1 MDLQSSQLNDDQKSY
16 LIKSINDRLQKT
28 VDFAKTVEWEARRSS
43 GNKRWGRWITGLG
56 GGLLALAGIALTAV
70 PDANNEKNNNMK
82 KYIGIFSAVIGSA
95 VATSSQF
102 LDPAKSRA
110 RAIGLKTVMIQLEN
124 LAENSQVNCL
134 GLQKE
139 QAATTELV
147 TLNKNF
153 MDEFVKIQKE
163 ALDLGV
169 DV

>member
-28 VDFAKTVEWEARRSS
+28 VEFAKTVEWEARRSS

-56 GGLLALAGIALTAV
+56 GGLLALAGIAFTTMG
-70 PDANNEKNNNMK
+70 DENKYKSIKE
-82 KYIGIFSAVIGSA
+82 YIGIFSAVIGS
-95 VATSSQF
+95 VVTTSGQF
-102 LDPAKSRA
+102 IDPAESRA

-124 LAENSQVNCL
+124 LAENRQVQSL

-147 TLNKNF
+147 TLNKDF
-153 MDEFVKIQKE
+153 MDEFVKIKKE

>member
-1 MDLQSSQLNDDQKSY
+1 MDLQPSQLNDDQKSY
-16 LIKSINDRLQKT
+16 VIKSINDRLQKT
-28 VDFAKTVEWEARRSS
+28 VEFAKTVEWEARRSS

-70 PDANNEKNNNMK
+70 PDKEDIK

-95 VATSSQF
+95 VATSGQF
-102 LDPAKSRA
+102 IDPTKSRA

-124 LAENSQVNCL
+124 LAENSQVNSL

>member
-43 GNKRWGRWITGLG
+43 GYKRWGRWITGLG
-56 GGLLALAGIALTAV
+56 GGLIALAGIALTAV
-70 PDANNEKNNNMK
+70 QDDNVK

-95 VATSSQF
+95 VATSGQF
-102 LDPAKSRA
+102 IDPAKSRA

-124 LAENSQVNCL
+124 LAENSQVNSL

>member
-1 MDLQSSQLNDDQKSY
+1 MDLQPSQLNDDQKSY
-16 LIKSINDRLQKT
+16 VIKSINDRLQKT

-56 GGLLALAGIALTAV
+56 GGLIALAGIALTTL
-70 PDANNEKNNNMK
+70 PDEIEYKNIK
-82 KYIGIFSAVIGSA
+82 EYIGIFSAVIGSA
-95 VATSSQF
+95 VATSGQF
-102 LDPAKSRA
+102 IDPAKSRA

-124 LAENSQVNCL
+124 LAENSQVNSL

>member
-1 MDLQSSQLNDDQKSY
+1 MSPMDLQSSQLNDDQKSY

-28 VDFAKTVEWEARRSS
+28 VEFAKTVEWEARRSS
-43 GNKRWGRWITGLG
+43 GYKRWGRWITGLG
-56 GGLLALAGIALTAV
+56 GGLIALAGIALTAV
-70 PDANNEKNNNMK
+70 QDDNVK

-95 VATSSQF
+95 VATSGQF
-102 LDPAKSRA
+102 IDPAKSRA

-124 LAENSQVNCL
+124 LAENSQVQSL

>member
-1 MDLQSSQLNDDQKSY
+1 MNPMDLQSSQLNDDQKSY
-16 LIKSINDRLQKT
+16 LIKSINNRLQKT
-28 VDFAKTVEWEARRSS
+28 VEFAKTVEWEARRSS
-43 GNKRWGRWITGLG
+43 GYKRWGRWITGLG
-56 GGLLALAGIALTAV
+56 GGLIALAGIALTAV
-70 PDANNEKNNNMK
+70 QDDNVK

-95 VATSSQF
+95 VATSGQF
-102 LDPAKSRA
+102 IDPAKSRQ
-110 RAIGLKTVMIQLEN
+110 RAIGLRTIMIQLEN
-124 LAENSQVNCL
+124 LAENSQVQSL

>member
-43 GNKRWGRWITGLG
+43 GYKRWGRWITGLG
-56 GGLLALAGIALTAV
+56 GGLIALAGIALTAV
-70 PDANNEKNNNMK
+70 QDDNVK
-82 KYIGIFSAVIGSA
+82 KYIGIFSAVLGSA
-95 VATSSQF
+95 VATSGQF
-102 LDPAKSRA
+102 IDPAKSRA

-124 LAENSQVNCL
+124 LAENSQVQSL

>member
-1 MDLQSSQLNDDQKSY
+1 MDLQPSQLNDDQKSY
-16 LIKSINDRLQKT
+16 VIKSINDRLQKT
-28 VDFAKTVEWEARRSS
+28 VEFAKTVEWEARRSS
-43 GNKRWGRWITGLG
+43 GNKRWGKWITGLG

-70 PDANNEKNNNMK
+70 PDKNEDIK

-102 LDPAKSRA
+102 IDPAKSRA

-124 LAENSQVNCL
+124 LAENSQVNSL

>member
-1 MDLQSSQLNDDQKSY
+1 MDLQPSQLNDDQKSY
-16 LIKSINDRLQKT
+16 VIKSINDRLQKT
-28 VDFAKTVEWEARRSS
+28 VEFAKTVEWEARRSS

-70 PDANNEKNNNMK
+70 PDKNEDIK

-102 LDPAKSRA
+102 IDPAKSRA

-124 LAENSQVNCL
+124 LAENSQVNSL

>member
-43 GNKRWGRWITGLG
+43 GYKRWGRWITGLG
-56 GGLLALAGIALTAV
+56 GGLIALAGIALTAV
-70 PDANNEKNNNMK
+70 PDKNNNMK

-95 VATSSQF
+95 VATSGQF
-102 LDPAKSRA
+102 IDPAKSRA

-124 LAENSQVNCL
+124 LAENSQVQSL

-147 TLNKNF
+147 TLNKDF
-153 MDEFVKIQKE
+153 MDEFVKIKKE

>member
-1 MDLQSSQLNDDQKSY
+1 MDLQPSQLNDDQKSY
-16 LIKSINDRLQKT
+16 VIKSINDRLQKT
-28 VDFAKTVEWEARRSS
+28 VEFAKTVEWEARRSS
-43 GNKRWGRWITGLG
+43 GNKRWGKWITGLG

-70 PDANNEKNNNMK
+70 PDKNEDIK

-102 LDPAKSRA
+102 IDPAKSRA
-110 RAIGLKTVMIQLEN
+110 RAIGLKTVKIQLEN
-124 LAENSQVNCL
+124 LAENSQVHSL

>member
-1 MDLQSSQLNDDQKSY
+1 
-16 LIKSINDRLQKT
+16 
-28 VDFAKTVEWEARRSS
+28 
-43 GNKRWGRWITGLG
+43 
-56 GGLLALAGIALTAV
+56 LAGIALTAV
-70 PDANNEKNNNMK
+70 QDDNVK

-95 VATSSQF
+95 VATSGQF
-102 LDPAKSRA
+102 IDPAKSRA

-124 LAENSQVNCL
+124 LAENSQVQSL

-147 TLNKNF
+147 TLNKDF
-153 MDEFVKIQKE
+153 MDEFVKIKKE

>member
-1 MDLQSSQLNDDQKSY
+1 MDLQPSQLNDDQKSY
-16 LIKSINDRLQKT
+16 VIKSINDRLQKT
-28 VDFAKTVEWEARRSS
+28 VEFAKTVEWEARRSS

-70 PDANNEKNNNMK
+70 PDKNEDIK

-95 VATSSQF
+95 VATSGQF
-102 LDPAKSRA
+102 IDPAKSRA

-124 LAENSQVNCL
+124 LAENSQVNSL